1 MFNIRLTGTLYLAV
15 ILTITVNSYA
25 QKMSPE
31 DVIAKH
37 LDSIGTKENRA
48 KIKNQL
54 ILADIQLQSRG
65 APSAF
70 VGKAVIFSAS
80 NKNLWGMNLNS
91 VDYPTDRFG
100 FNGKETRVSFIRP
113 GVRSL
118 LGGFVL
124 TYNKLVEESLLGGAL
139 SSSWA
144 LLKLETKKPKLEFEG
159 AKRIGEKETL
169 VLAYLPKSGSDLS
182 IKLYF
187 DNLTFQHIRTEYRRV
202 TGSKLVSI
210 DSSASQGSDRYHVIE
225 DFSDFKK
232 MGDLTL
238 PSTYKFYY
246 SFINGATTQ
255 KEKNANREIELR
267 FNVKN
272 FSFNQQADDS
282 FFEIKEK

>member
-1 MFNIRLTGTLYLAV
+1 VRNGYGGLKLKRGNLMFNIRLTETLYLAV

-144 LLKLETKKPKLEFEG
+144 LLKLETKKTQTKITVKIIFRKLIDF
-159 AKRIGEKETL
+159 ILIICLNSIEKLIFYT
-169 VLAYLPKSGSDLS
+169 D
-182 IKLYF
+182 F
-187 DNLTFQHIRTEYRRV
+187 IRTESFDTYRI
-202 TGSKLVSI
+202 LL
-210 DSSASQGSDRYHVIE
+210 
-225 DFSDFKK
+225 FFNFKK
-232 MGDLTL
+232 AIIRLL
-238 PSTYKFYY
+238 
-246 SFINGATTQ
+246 
-255 KEKNANREIELR
+255 IE
-267 FNVKN
+267 
-272 FSFNQQADDS
+272 
-282 FFEIKEK
+282 